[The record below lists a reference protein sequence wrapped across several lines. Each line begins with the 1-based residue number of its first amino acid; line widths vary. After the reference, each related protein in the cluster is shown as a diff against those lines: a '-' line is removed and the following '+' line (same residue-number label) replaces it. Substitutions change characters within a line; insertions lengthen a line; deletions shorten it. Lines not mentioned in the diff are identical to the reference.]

1 MGNSNPAQNRS
12 RPMTMLISEA
22 LDEAVYE
29 PRSET
34 LFLRFSDGD
43 WYAYLQVAPSLYADL
58 LAAPSKGRFFQD
70 HIRDRYAFRRLDR

>member
-1 MGNSNPAQNRS
+1 
-12 RPMTMLISEA
+12 MTKLTSAVLGEA
-22 LDEAVYE
+22 MYE
-29 PRSET
+29 PQSET

-43 WYAYLQVAPSLYADL
+43 WYAYLQVAPALYADL